1 MQTHI
6 GLYPRRVPRPTKSHA
21 EQSLYRALATQL
33 PGGWTAWHSLRL
45 RTERGWEGEGDF
57 VFAIPDRG
65 ILVLE
70 VKGGAIE
77 ERDGHWYQNGRRL
90 DHAPRDQAHRFRRIL
105 EHALHHALGASIPYI
120 GIATAFP
127 DTPFEQE
134 PTQGDLH
141 DTVIGQQ
148 HLGDL
153 EGKLRRV
160 ADALLEPATGPRSSA
175 FIGALHRLWGETW
188 KPRLSL
194 GQRVELRE
202 RELVMLDQ
210 AQLELLDA
218 LSDNRRLLVLGGPGT
233 GKTLLAREAIH
244 RKKEQGARVLY
255 VCWTRG
261 LAAAL
266 RADGLEDAWAVRDFA
281 DDILRRSGAAPPEQ
295 ERVLPTSDMWELIAG
310 KAAVSALPLLGLA
323 YDAVVVD
330 EAQDFAQSDWELV
343 CGLAKGGTI
352 WAFGDDG
359 QRFWAERAWPLD
371 LFEARF
377 RLMRAYRCPEALAHF
392 ADLYRPA
399 ASGDGADIAPPA
411 RDPAPVLA
419 LALATGELRIVRVS
433 SEASIADKVALE
445 IDRALADRAHPG
457 DLAVLSVGGQKNTLV
472 ATASR
477 IGGRDVVRVDDEAAS
492 QKLVADTFLRFKGLE
507 RPWIIVTELGRGE
520 RSYEL
525 RMHIA
530 LSRATVGCTIIAT
543 DDEVEADPRLRA
555 EAVADPE

>member
-1 MQTHI
+1 MQEPT
-6 GLYPRRVPRPTKSHA
+6 GLYPRHVPRPTKSRA

-33 PGGWTAWHSLRL
+33 PRGWTAWHSLRL

-65 ILVLE
+65 IVVLE

-77 ERDGHWYQNGRRL
+77 ERGGHWYQNGRLL

-105 EHALHHALGASIPYI
+105 EHALHHALGTSIPYI
-120 GIATAFP
+120 AVATAFP

-141 DTVIGQQ
+141 DALIGQQ
-148 HLGDL
+148 HLFAL
-153 EGKLRRV
+153 ESKLRKM
-160 ADALLEPATGPRSSA
+160 ADRLLEPAIVPRSTA
-175 FIGALHRLWGETW
+175 FVGALHRLWGDTW

-202 RELVMLDQ
+202 HELVMLDQ

-218 LSDNRRLLVLGGPGT
+218 LADNRRLLVLGGPGT
-233 GKTLLAREAIH
+233 GKTLLAREAIQ
-244 RKKEQGARVLY
+244 RLEQQGARVLY

-266 RADGLEDAWAVRDFA
+266 RAAGLADSWAVRDFA
-281 DDILRRSGAAPPEQ
+281 ADILRRSKGEPPGQ
-295 ERVLPTSDMWELIAG
+295 ERVPRTSDMWEMIAER
-310 KAAVSALPLLGLA
+310 ATLDALPVLGLA

-330 EAQDFAQSDWELV
+330 EAQDFAESDWELV
-343 CGLAKGGTI
+343 RRLATGGTI

-359 QRFWAERAWPLD
+359 QRFWAERKWPAD

-392 ADLYRPA
+392 ADLYRPPSPGEGSNVTLHA
-399 ASGDGADIAPPA
+399 AEPA
-411 RDPAPVLA
+411 QVLA
-419 LALATGELRIVRVS
+419 DALATGELRILSVS
-433 SEASIADKVALE
+433 SEASVVSKVSME
-445 IDRALADRAHPG
+445 IDRALADRAHAG
-457 DLAVLSVGGQKNTLV
+457 DLAVLSVGGQKSSLI
-472 ATASR
+472 ATTSR
-477 IGGRDVVRVDDEAAS
+477 IGGRDVVRVDDEGAS

-530 LSRATVGCTIIAT
+530 LSRATVGCTIVAT
-543 DDEVEADPRLRA
+543 RDEIEADPRLRA
-555 EAVADPE
+555 EAVSAE